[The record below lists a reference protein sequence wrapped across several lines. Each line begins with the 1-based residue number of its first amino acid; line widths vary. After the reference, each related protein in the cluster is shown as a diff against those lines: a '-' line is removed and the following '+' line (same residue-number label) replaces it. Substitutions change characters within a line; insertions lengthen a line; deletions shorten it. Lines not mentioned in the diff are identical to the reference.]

1 GRGVAGRLLENL
13 LRADERDLEPRL
25 RLCPCLS
32 RGRTDREEADPRA
45 HCHYTP
51 RNDLPKRRTT
61 GRSEEVAE
69 LEVQLE
75 GRRRSPEFVG
85 AVEAVRPV
93 DADGPE
99 RRDNAQSDAGAPVQ
113 TSRVEFARA
122 RPHVTGV

>member
-1 GRGVAGRLLENL
+1 MSPHLRIVLKTLILLLERGFSRGIAVRLLENL

-51 RNDLPKRRTT
+51 HNDLPKRRTT

-75 GRRRSPEFVG
+75 GRRRSPEFVA

-93 DADGPE
+93 DADW
-99 RRDNAQSDAGAPVQ
+99 
-113 TSRVEFARA
+113 
-122 RPHVTGV
+122 